1 MKLVK
6 RKEKGEG
13 NLTCSA
19 PPGFFTSVNKTKRRR
34 RVPDLYDPPWDL
46 LNNQLTSKMYNI
58 VAQKRV
64 RWWERERE
72 AVLVLQAERRREAFG
87 GRRER
92 RQTVWRRKKLRRAGQ
107 HNDSEILASFLLF
120 LDVVAALASHMI

>member
-1 MKLVK
+1 M
-6 RKEKGEG
+6 
-13 NLTCSA
+13 
-19 PPGFFTSVNKTKRRR
+19 
-34 RVPDLYDPPWDL
+34 D
-46 LNNQLTSKMYNI
+46 NI

-72 AVLVLQAERRREAFG
+72 REAVLVLQVERRREAFG

-107 HNDSEILASFLLF
+107 HNDSEIRASFLLF
-120 LDVVAALASHMI
+120 LDVVATLASHMI